1 MGPWIQWNCSF
12 GFHLLLLMIRL
23 HKSTPY
29 GHLAMLHLSEGVG
42 NAARVAATYLYR
54 DGILTVFPNFGLLEL
69 PLPLGPPNP
78 QLKNVAEES
87 LLDKVSR
94 ILIWICCY

>member
-1 MGPWIQWNCSF
+1 MGPWIQWSYPF
-12 GFHLLLLMIRL
+12 GLRLLLLTMRL
-23 HKSTPY
+23 HKRIPY

-42 NAARVAATYLYR
+42 NAARVAATYLCS
-54 DGILTVFPNFGLLEL
+54 DGILTVFPDFGLLEL
-69 PLPLGPPNP
+69 PLPLGPTNP